1 MGRNKNDHQKD
12 VISELESYL
21 NYDYSD
27 FNLKNLLGIEGITT
41 KLFFREWFKDLDWH
55 GRKPRTKIDITNT
68 LLDIGYTFLFNIVDA
83 MLNLYGF
90 DVFRGVYHRSFYQRK
105 SLVCDLVE
113 PFRCIIDNKIR
124 KSYNLGQIKKDDFL
138 NIKGQYILRID
149 KNKEYTGW
157 LLKELVKYKED
168 IFLYVQK
175 YYRCFMRGKDIS
187 EYPEFL
193 IKE

>member
-1 MGRNKNDHQKD
+1 M
-12 VISELESYL
+12 
-21 NYDYSD
+21 
-27 FNLKNLLGIEGITT
+27 
-41 KLFFREWFKDLDWH
+41 
-55 GRKPRTKIDITNT
+55 
-68 LLDIGYTFLFNIVDA
+68 DIGYTFLFNIVDA